1 MNNTFEVQ
9 IGFELDN
16 NLKAGE
22 PKFFIV
28 NRETNEVVFQCRNEP
43 EAESIAQQWNTIGV
57 TWRND
62 GTLNLDPL

>member
-1 MNNTFEVQ
+1 MNTIFEVQ

-22 PKFFIV
+22 PKFYIV
-28 NRETNEVVFQCRNEP
+28 NRESNEIVFQCRNEP
-43 EAESIAQQWNTIGV
+43 EAESIAKRWNELGV

-62 GTLNLDPL
+62 GTLELP